1 MAATHTNTHTH
12 KTNINQSKAMKSNR
26 IDWKKIKSNKIKVL
40 LMIFIEVYCYRFG
53 TFERTFNKQ
62 MTL

>member
-1 MAATHTNTHTH
+1 
-12 KTNINQSKAMKSNR
+12 MKSNR